1 MKNMKNLIALL
12 FCILTFAA
20 FSQTN
25 PTDSVYVVKKSNGV
39 EIIGK
44 LISDDGREVLLM
56 TDNLGKVYIYKSD
69 IISMKLIGRNEV
81 VKGEYIED
89 GPFTTRYAF
98 TTNAFPVKKGEN
110 YAMVNL
116 YGPEIHFAVT
126 DRLNLGVMT
135 TWYGSPFA
143 LAGKYSLPSNNKN
156 IRFSLGGL
164 AGSSGFIMNFK
175 GYGAL
180 GFGIGTFGT
189 RKMNASI
196 GIGYSHFSNFGAR
209 EIIKTGTYSFDINT
223 YGYNYQ
229 YENVRPGSTGGLA
242 LSAGGFAKIG
252 KKTGFVMDFLYL
264 NMKNKTIVNEYQYSD
279 TYVTDPNGYQ
289 YPESVV
295 VTKNENNSFPTQVM
309 VIMPGIRVQGKENSA
324 FQFNLSGIS
333 LRFLNP
339 DAFFSGSFTIP
350 LPSFSWFYKF

>member
-1 MKNMKNLIALL
+1 MKNLIALL

-69 IISMKLIGRNEV
+69 IISMKLIDRNEV
-81 VKGEYIED
+81 VNGEYIED

-189 RKMNASI
+189 RKLNASI
-196 GIGYSHFSNFGAR
+196 GLGYSHFSSFGGK
-209 EIIKTGTYSFDINT
+209 ELIKSGTYTYDMNT
-223 YGYNYQ
+223 YEYNYQ
-229 YENVRPGSTGGLA
+229 YENVRPGYTGGLA

-264 NMKNKTIVNEYQYSD
+264 NMTNKTTTNKFIQTGLYD
-279 TYVTDPNGYQ
+279 ANGFEIIQ
-289 YPESVV
+289 
-295 VTKNENNSFPTQVM
+295 VTKEENNSFATQVM